1 MAKSA
6 ETVSTESIRPKTL
19 IVGIFGPNNHMRSS
33 DYYFEEFMSLV
44 DTLGTGYDEKF
55 FTKIRSTDN
64 NMYLTKGK
72 LEELNKICQD
82 LEIEQIIFS
91 EILSAVQERNLEDIL
106 GCPIMD
112 REQLILTIF
121 RNSAKTAEGKIQI
134 EMAEIEYMRTRM
146 VGKGK
151 EFAQQAGFI
160 GTRGPGETYKEEI
173 KRHFQDK
180 TRQAQKKLDTL
191 ANARVI
197 QRRQRLETKVPL
209 ISIIGYTNAGKS
221 SLLNRLTKSDVLAE
235 NKLFA
240 TLDTTTRELYLDHTK
255 KYLVSDTV
263 GFISNLPHRLIEA
276 FKSTLEELTYAHLLL
291 HVIDLSNPSWEDQ
304 INIVNATLH
313 DLGVSQD
320 KAIIHVFNKIDKLND
335 EERIAIEEKAKTYPR
350 AIFIHTM
357 SKEGVAPVLD
367 AIKTHQF

>member
-19 IVGIFGPNNHMRSS
+19 IVGIFGPNNHMRSAE
-33 DYYFEEFMSLV
+33 YYFEEFMSLV
-44 DTLGTGYDEKF
+44 DTLGSGYDEKF
-55 FTKIRSTDN
+55 FTKLRAADN

-72 LEELNKICQD
+72 LEELNKLCQE
-82 LEIEQIIFS
+82 LEIKQIIFS
-91 EILSAVQERNLEDIL
+91 EILSAVQERNLEDVL

-112 REQLILTIF
+112 REQLILSIF
-121 RNSAKTAEGKIQI
+121 RNSAQTAEGKIQT

-191 ANARVI
+191 ANARNI

-221 SLLNRLTKSDVLAE
+221 SLLNRITKSDVLAE

-255 KYLVSDTV
+255 KYLISDTV

-276 FKSTLEELTYAHLLL
+276 FKSTLEELAYAHLLL
-291 HVIDLSNPSWEDQ
+291 HIIDVSNPSWEDQ
-304 INIVNATLH
+304 INIVNATLR
-313 DLGVSQD
+313 DLGVTD
-320 KAIIHVFNKIDKLND
+320 KAIIHVFNKIDKLSP
-335 EERIAIEEKAKTYPR
+335 EERTVVEEKAKAYTP

-357 SKEGVAPVLD
+357 SKEGVMPVLD
-367 AIKTHQF
+367 AIKAHQF